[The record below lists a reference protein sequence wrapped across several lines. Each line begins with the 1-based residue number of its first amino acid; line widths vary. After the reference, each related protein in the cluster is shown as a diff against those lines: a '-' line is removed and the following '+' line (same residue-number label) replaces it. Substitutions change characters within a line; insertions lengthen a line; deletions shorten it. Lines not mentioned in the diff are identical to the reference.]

1 MPNNQQMTC
10 EWLPEFRENRLPAPF
25 GNLNVQG
32 LNTPL
37 VESLSSY
44 LTRCADHIDLAV
56 QDVLCHVIS
65 PLLSHQYLT
74 PARVT
79 GSSFSAIAAMNGR
92 CGTSAEWVRVLG
104 ILSHC
109 QDLIHTNFLMFRN
122 IIPDKHLLKTERTW
136 CPLCLNEWREMN
148 GVYEPLL
155 FNVDAVKV
163 CPEHRCWLI
172 DRCPRCQSKSPILAP
187 RIVPGY
193 CTSCGEWLGADSAP
207 KVSPSEESYL
217 RVANLVGELLAVGP
231 TLREQPQRER
241 IANFI
246 AFLIRTRMKNKSARA
261 LSRVLKI
268 NHSYVLDW
276 LNGVYVPTL
285 GNLLWICQ
293 VFNVTLVE
301 IATGDFI
308 ADSAAREPACEA
320 STGVNVTSQSPIDW
334 PIVRQTMQ
342 RIASGKEP
350 PRKVIDIARSC
361 NCHVSALY
369 QFDSRLCKAVTRRYK
384 DQEHQRQAREE
395 EILVAQIRQYLQEC
409 ESSGELPIKK
419 EIYIKYGGRS
429 KKRQEIVERLFEERG
444 L

>member
-1 MPNNQQMTC
+1 MSNKQQNTC
-10 EWLPEFRENRLPAPF
+10 EWLPEFHEKRLPTPLV
-25 GNLNVQG
+25 NLNVQG

-44 LTRCADHIDLAV
+44 LSRCADHIDLTV
-56 QDVLCHVIS
+56 KDVLCHVIS

-79 GSSFSAIAAMNGR
+79 ESSFSAIAAMNGR

-104 ILSHC
+104 MLSHC

-122 IIPDKHLLKTERTW
+122 IIPDKKLLNRDRSW
-136 CPLCLNEWREMN
+136 CPVCLNELREQN
-148 GVYEPLL
+148 RVYEPLL
-155 FNVDAVKV
+155 FNVAEVKA
-163 CPEHRCWLI
+163 CPRHGCWLV
-172 DRCPRCQSKSPILAP
+172 DRCPCCQSKSPVLAP

-193 CTSCGEWLGADSAP
+193 CTSCGEWLGAGNAP
-207 KVSPSEESYL
+207 QVSPSEESYL
-217 RVANLVGELLAVGP
+217 RVANLVGDLLAVGP
-231 TLREQPQRER
+231 TLREQPKRER
-241 IANFI
+241 IADFI
-246 AFLIRTRMKNKSARA
+246 AFLIRTRMKDKSARA
-261 LSRVLKI
+261 LARLLKI

-276 LNGVYVPTL
+276 LNGAYVPML

-301 IATGDFI
+301 IANGDFFEEST
-308 ADSAAREPACEA
+308 AYEPACET
-320 STGVNVTSQSPIDW
+320 STGLNVTSQSPIDW
-334 PIVRQTMQ
+334 PMIHQTMQ
-342 RIASGKEP
+342 RIASGEEP

-384 DQEHQRQAREE
+384 DQEHQRQAQEE
-395 EILVAQIRQYLQEC
+395 EIFVAQIRQYLREC
-409 ESSGELPIKK
+409 QSLEMLPIKN
-419 EIYIKYGGRS
+419 EIYKRFGGRS
-429 KKRQEIVERLFEERG
+429 KKRQEIVERVFEEEG